1 MENSKKLNENLGV
14 NKIRKTIKKNPF
26 QQTNDFGNNIITSGS
41 YPYSMPKD
49 EFYIV
54 QKDEFKS
61 FIQQITGKQSNA
73 PNSQAQVTRLQKNR
87 PPPLSIVR
95 PPVRVQATTSVAPPQ
110 APYNAL
116 HGHPLQPITDP
127 HLVDSSQ
134 NNLVESPISAFMR
147 NFQDYMRNYDN
158 STRSNQF
165 QSYPPQSQV
174 LNNSN
179 VQSQPIIQSQQQHY
193 PMSCNNQLVNCF
205 HLSQANGSN
214 QLVNGFAPSQ
224 TYVSN
229 PLVSLNA
236 TNPNFPMNVSSQSVT
251 CFPSSQITGPQSTT
265 SEFLLPSPT
274 NNMNLLSPQ
283 SPYRPPLS
291 PNMFSLPSSPEH
303 PFAPHLQNVILS
315 PDPPSPLFAGVYPPF
330 TNPKEAR

>member
-1 MENSKKLNENLGV
+1 MENSKKLDENLGV
-14 NKIRKTIKKNPF
+14 NKIGKTIKKNHF
-26 QQTNDFGNNIITSGS
+26 QQTNDFGNNIITSDR
-41 YPYSMPKD
+41 YPYLMPKD
-49 EFYIV
+49 EFYNV
-54 QKDEFKS
+54 HKDEFKS

-95 PPVRVQATTSVAPPQ
+95 PPVPVQATTYVAPPQ

-116 HGHPLQPITDP
+116 PGHPLEPITGP
-127 HLVDSSQ
+127 HLVVSSQ

-174 LNNSN
+174 LNNNN
-179 VQSQPIIQSQQQHY
+179 VQSQQQHY
-193 PMSCNNQLVNCF
+193 PMDNNNQLMNCF
-205 HLSQANGSN
+205 DPSQANGSN
-214 QLVNGFAPSQ
+214 QLLNGFDPSQ

-236 TNPNFPMNVSSQSVT
+236 TNPNFPMNVSSQLVT
-251 CFPSSQITGPQSTT
+251 NFPSQTTDPQSST

-274 NNMNLLSPQ
+274 NNMNLLSHQ
-283 SPYRPPLS
+283 SPHGPPLS
-291 PNMFSLPSSPEH
+291 PNIFSSPSSPNY
-303 PFAPHLQNVILS
+303 PFHPHLQNVILS
-315 PDPPSPLFAGVYPPF
+315 PDPPSPLFGGHFPPF
-330 TNPKEAR
+330 TSPKMPDNQ

>member
-14 NKIRKTIKKNPF
+14 NKIGKTIKKNPF
-26 QQTNDFGNNIITSGS
+26 QQTDDFSNNIITSDR

-49 EFYIV
+49 EFYNV

-61 FIQQITGKQSNA
+61 FAQQITGKHSNA
-73 PNSQAQVTRLQKNR
+73 SNSQAQVTRLQKNR

-95 PPVRVQATTSVAPPQ
+95 PPVSVQATSFVAPPH
-110 APYNAL
+110 APNNTPP
-116 HGHPLQPITDP
+116 GHPLQPITGP
-127 HLVDSSQ
+127 HLVSSQ

-158 STRSNQF
+158 STGSNQF

-174 LNNSN
+174 LNNNN

-193 PMSCNNQLVNCF
+193 HMGNNNQLVNYF

-229 PLVSLNA
+229 PLVPLNA
-236 TNPNFPMNVSSQSVT
+236 TNQNIPM
-251 CFPSSQITGPQSTT
+251 I
-265 SEFLLPSPT
+265 
-274 NNMNLLSPQ
+274 
-283 SPYRPPLS
+283 
-291 PNMFSLPSSPEH
+291 
-303 PFAPHLQNVILS
+303 
-315 PDPPSPLFAGVYPPF
+315 
-330 TNPKEAR
+330 